1 MLRPIS
7 YHTPTA
13 QPLGTQIPYRIP
25 SIPCIMQ
32 LSKHKNTTKSNT
44 QMKSIILII
53 ATYFFASV
61 QAFCFYN
68 IGSQPIRV
76 LDVSRLSISNGQA
89 CFVDGTADETFYAQI
104 APGAKSCWLWSQFS
118 SSPCSSITYAVT
130 PYAFNNFQNIA
141 GNTDGCWSFS
151 DEHLVTIKSGSG
163 VTVGDGF
170 VIQQYPN
177 SQCL

>member
-1 MLRPIS
+1 
-7 YHTPTA
+7 
-13 QPLGTQIPYRIP
+13 
-25 SIPCIMQ
+25 
-32 LSKHKNTTKSNT
+32 
-44 QMKSIILII
+44 MKSVIII
-53 ATYFFASV
+53 ALLALLPWT

-68 IGSQPIRV
+68 TGSLPIRV

-89 CFVDGTADETFYAQI
+89 CFIDGTADETFYAQI

-118 SSPCSSITYAVT
+118 SSPCTSITYAVT

-141 GNTDGCWSFS
+141 GNADGCWNFV
-151 DEHLVTIKSGSG
+151 DEHLVAIKSGSG

-177 SQCL
+177 SQCV